1 MRCNIFST
9 FYIISLFEASKP
21 GYLLLAKSAYRRL
34 IYFKPIFT
42 QVYFLNSLI
51 FSFRNMPQTLLKT
64 NSTRGKRAL
73 TVTVAYSPEISGA
86 GFQCKSLIGEASGER
101 LGSVHEQ
108 YSLE

>member
-101 LGSVHEQ
+101 LGSGHEQ